1 MPPKPS
7 NIRTEQKMRALFIVS
22 SPSLA
27 RIHYFYAFCSTY
39 PNRNQV
45 WFVFFF
51 MINSLSAEAVLDEKE
66 VRQAIIYLDKMLSSI
81 ESMSHSTKDDAIQ
94 LAESEVV
101 LEQWQGTSGEKA
113 VTNTK
118 QCLTQLSN
126 IIEALDN
133 EKLTIIRTINDLEVN
148 AKMLAML
155 KYQD

>member
-1 MPPKPS
+1 
-7 NIRTEQKMRALFIVS
+7 
-22 SPSLA
+22 
-27 RIHYFYAFCSTY
+27 
-39 PNRNQV
+39 
-45 WFVFFF
+45 
-51 MINSLSAEAVLDEKE
+51 MINSLSVEAVLDEKE